1 MLKWIKQ
8 LLGGWRRPNSTAED
22 VKWLLEEKK
31 RREENKQRTPSDQ
44 KAKEEDAI
52 DLSKFTERD
61 LELLKT
67 WTPKLYKERIEPLE
81 RAKEEAAYDR
91 ALDKYGRD

>member
-8 LLGGWRRPNSTAED
+8 LLDGWRRPNSTAED

-31 RREENKQRTPSDQ
+31 RREENKQRTHNAQ
-44 KAKEEDAI
+44 KAKAEDAI
-52 DLSKFTERD
+52 DLSKLTDRD
-61 LELLKT
+61 LETLKT
-67 WTPKLYKERIEPLE
+67 WAPKFHKERIEPLE

-91 ALDKYGRD
+91 ALDRYGRD